1 MNAAISGDELDR
13 LYALLVG
20 QSVVREIEELPRLN
34 VNSGSDPSASEFHA
48 RGAESAVAIEDQDL
62 AHFVSLRRSHSFGS
76 LDRGCVFLFVLPF
89 RDSRLLASSP
99 ESVTTYTCVT

>member
-1 MNAAISGDELDR
+1 VNAAISGDELHR

-48 RGAESAVAIEDQDL
+48 RGAETAVAIEDQDR
-62 AHFVSLRRSHSFGS
+62 AHMGSVRTSHSFGRV
-76 LDRGCVFLFVLPF
+76 DHGC
-89 RDSRLLASSP
+89 
-99 ESVTTYTCVT
+99 